1 MLSLPRARG
10 CIVIIIL
17 YTYYIVSAYHPE
29 IKITLSAIN
38 KLQVGAGVDLLPV
51 LEKSPERLSELQ
63 RLAGF
68 DLSATSD
75 AFYCKNS
82 MIPNYINKWTACDH
96 DNCSRQ
102 PTWKNFL
109 SILRELKEAAIA
121 DQIEGY
127 LKESTAHIK
136 RTHVQKSFKGI
147 KD

>member
-1 MLSLPRARG
+1 M
-10 CIVIIIL
+10 
-17 YTYYIVSAYHPE
+17 
-29 IKITLSAIN
+29 SAIN
-38 KLQVGAGVDLLPV
+38 KLQVGAGIDLLPV
-51 LEKSPERLSELQ
+51 LEKSPESLSELQ
-63 RLAGF
+63 ISAGF
-68 DLSATSD
+68 DLGESAD
-75 AFYCKNS
+75 PFYCKNS
-82 MIPNYINKWTACDH
+82 MIPNYINKWTAACDH